1 MEKTQAQFVIHIRCD
16 SKSTVQRLQ
25 GISEIRRIVAQ
36 KLRNNNET
44 SAKYGIL
51 QYITRHLERP
61 RSNAVFLLEQRPR
74 KEKEQFIVLER
85 GYTKAFTFRS
95 DISLQK
101 LIQKTTNQVQLWYQ
115 LK

>member
-1 MEKTQAQFVIHIRCD
+1 MAYQKT
-16 SKSTVQRLQ
+16 
-25 GISEIRRIVAQ
+25 EIVGQ
-36 KLRNNNET
+36 NLRNNNET
-44 SAKYGIL
+44 SEVWH
-51 QYITRHLERP
+51 ITVYYSAFRRT
-61 RSNAVFLLEQRPR
+61 RSIAGFLLEQRPR

-101 LIQKTTNQVQLWYQ
+101 LIRKKDKLGTVKWYQ

>member
-1 MEKTQAQFVIHIRCD
+1 MWQFVINIRCV
-16 SKSTVQRLQ
+16 SKSTVGRLQ
-25 GISEIRRIVAQ
+25 GTSEIRQIVAQ

-51 QYITRHLERP
+51 QYITRHLERT
-61 RSNAVFLLEQRPR
+61 RSIAGSLLEQRPR

-95 DISLQK
+95 YISLQK
-101 LIQKTTNQVQLWYQ
+101 RIRKKDKPGTIMVPI
-115 LK
+115 KII